1 MLDLDELSEHLQVQ
15 TNILNE
21 KRAERE
27 RYERGVKAMAEASS
41 KESQWIAQTVIGG
54 VGINAQ
60 PTVGSLTLLVYAITV
75 G

>member
-1 MLDLDELSEHLQVQ
+1 MEYKMLDLDELSEHLQVQ

-41 KESQWIAQTVIGG
+41 KESM
-54 VGINAQ
+54 
-60 PTVGSLTLLVYAITV
+60 
-75 G
+75 